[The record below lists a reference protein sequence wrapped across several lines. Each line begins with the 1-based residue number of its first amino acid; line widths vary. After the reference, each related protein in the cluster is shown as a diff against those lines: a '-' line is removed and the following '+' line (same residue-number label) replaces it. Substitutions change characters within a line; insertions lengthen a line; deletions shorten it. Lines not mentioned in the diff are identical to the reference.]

1 MKIQEYILL
10 QEKLLEK
17 LYKKIRIHDYVL
29 SRVSLLINMGVNIF
43 EISKRI
49 GHADAS
55 ITSRVYAHVYADS
68 GKKIANLLGATILQ
82 PE

>member
-1 MKIQEYILL
+1 
-10 QEKLLEK
+10 
-17 LYKKIRIHDYVL
+17 
-29 SRVSLLINMGVNIF
+29 MGVNIF